1 MLFISKHLIDH
12 SLGLITLARPLDRE
26 EQRVYE
32 LRVEAY
38 DLGEPTSLSS
48 DLDITILVT
57 NVDDYEPEFTQDVFT
72 VSITENRSPG
82 AEVYKVI
89 STIDKDDI
97 DDPHDSGVK
106 STPCYFI
113 VGK

>member
-1 MLFISKHLIDH
+1 MAK
-12 SLGLITLARPLDRE
+12 PLDRE

-38 DLGEPTSLSS
+38 DLGVPTSLSS

-57 NVDDYEPEFTQDVFT
+57 NVDDFEPEFTQDVFT
-72 VSITENRSPG
+72 LSITENRTPG
-82 AEVYKVI
+82 SEVYKII

-97 DDPHDSGVK
+97 DDPHDLAVK
-106 STPCYFI
+106 SSPCYFI